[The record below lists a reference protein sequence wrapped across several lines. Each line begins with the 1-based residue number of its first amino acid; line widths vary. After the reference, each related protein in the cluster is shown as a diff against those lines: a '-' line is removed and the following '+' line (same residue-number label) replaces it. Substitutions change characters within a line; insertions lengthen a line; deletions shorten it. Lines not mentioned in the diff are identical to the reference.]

1 MTKSQLKSLELE
13 NQEMKL
19 TICELNSGFTE
30 AKKILADNQLLVSL
44 GAQLSR
50 LKSINKR
57 QTSLAADIFYA
68 MAQAVMLKSWPEAI
82 YLRGGL
88 IVAGILE
95 SIGINDK
102 KIISGI
108 SNCTISPLPC
118 RMTCCRDNCRQTLQS
133 T

>member
-30 AKKILADNQLLVSL
+30 AKKMLADNQPLVSL

-57 QTSLAADIFYA
+57 RTLLAADIFYD
-68 MAQAVMLKSWPEAI
+68 MSQEMTPKSSPEAI
-82 YLRGGL
+82 SIGGGF

-95 SIGINDK
+95 SLSIN
-102 KIISGI
+102 
-108 SNCTISPLPC
+108 N
-118 RMTCCRDNCRQTLQS
+118 N
-133 T
+133 